1 MLRTYL
7 WIAARILVRN
17 KLYTLIN
24 VVGLALGVCVCI
36 IIWLVDS
43 YDLNFDRFHPDGDR
57 IYRVVVGGKPGE
69 ARPAVILRP
78 MPAAMRAAIP
88 GLEGMTAYFTYDE
101 SQTVRVPVQGHPTLD
116 FQPRLP
122 GEDRTTGII
131 IADTGWFHVFSYRWL
146 AGNPATALAAPFQVV
161 LTESAVERYFGDV
174 QPMAAVG
181 RELIY
186 ADSLH
191 VHVSGVVRDWTQHSD
206 LAYTDI
212 ISSPTI
218 NVSFLKETD
227 RMDDWEPRLGP
238 DHPWPSCYVKLAGG
252 VNTGQVEAQMNGIA
266 AKRDIQTPFG
276 PYTQKLQPLSDVH
289 FNADYFDFA
298 GRRKAHRPTLY
309 ALAGIALFI
318 LVLAAV
324 NFINLATAQSLQR
337 AKEVG
342 VRKVLGSG
350 KGRLIRQFLV
360 ETGVLTALALGTA
373 VLMVWP
379 VMRWFRD
386 YIPAGI
392 HFNPLTPANLL
403 FLAGVLIT
411 VTLAAGFYPAQVL
424 AGYQPVETLKG
435 SGSIRGGEKWWL
447 RQSLVVFQFTI
458 SLVFIIVTL
467 VIGSQI
473 RYMLNTDYGFRSD
486 AIVTVQGIQ
495 GVQGQGKGIDPS
507 MRDLKLLKQRYS
519 ALPGIAEVIQEAT
532 APIGGGQIGGRMTY
546 KGQKPV
552 EIFTNAEFADDRFIP
567 FYGMRMVAGR
577 NLRHSDSLTEYV
589 INETAARQL
598 GFATPSAALGQFLGD
613 NAVPIVGVVAD
624 YHEGSFQKP
633 IHPMVIG
640 HLPMAE
646 RNLGIRLASTGKGAD
661 NVKST
666 LDAMEKIYKE
676 VYPGAGFSYTFMD
689 DSIRRL
695 YEVEQKTASL
705 VRLAMGLA
713 IIISCM
719 GLFGLSLFTAERRAG
734 EIGIRKVLGATTAN
748 ITVMLNRQYI
758 RLVLLALV
766 IASPIAWMLARQWL
780 QNFAY
785 RVAVNGWVFVIA
797 GLSAI
802 GLALATV
809 SYQSI
814 RAALAN
820 PIRSLR
826 SE

>member
-1 MLRTYL
+1 MLRNWL
-7 WIAARILVRN
+7 RIAARILARN

-24 VVGLALGVCVCI
+24 IVGLALGVCVCI

-43 YDLNFDRFHPDGDR
+43 YDLNFDRFHADGDR
-57 IYRVVVGGKPGE
+57 IYRVVLGGKPGE
-69 ARPAVILRP
+69 KRPAIVLRP
-78 MPAAMRAAIP
+78 MPAAMRAVIP
-88 GLEGMTAYFTYDE
+88 GLESMTTFFTYDE
-101 SQTVRVPVQGHPTLD
+101 SQTVRVPVQGHPAET

-122 GEDRTTGII
+122 NQDRATGII
-131 IADTGWFHVFSYRWL
+131 IADSGWFHIFPYRWL
-146 AGNPATALAAPFQVV
+146 AGNPATALTLPYQVV
-161 LTESAVERYFGDV
+161 LTESAAKRYFGDI
-174 QPMAAVG
+174 QPIAAIG

-191 VHVSGVVRDWTQHSD
+191 VHVSGVVRDWTQHTD

-212 ISSPTI
+212 ISLPTI
-218 NVSFLKETD
+218 NVSFLKETH
-227 RMDDWEPRLGP
+227 RLDDWEPRLGP
-238 DHPWPSCYVKLAGG
+238 DHPWPYCYVKLARG
-252 VNTGQVEAQMNGIA
+252 VSTGQVETQMNRIA
-266 AKRDIQTPFG
+266 AKRDLQTPGG
-276 PYTQKLQPLSDVH
+276 PYTQTLQPLSDVH
-289 FNADYFDFA
+289 FNADYFDFENS
-298 GRRKAHRPTLY
+298 RKAHRPTLY

-337 AKEVG
+337 AKEIG

-350 KGRLIRQFLV
+350 KNRLIGQFLA
-360 ETGVLTALALGTA
+360 ETGVLTALALLMA

-379 VMRWFRD
+379 VMSWFRD

-411 VTLAAGFYPAQVL
+411 VTLAAGFYPAWVL
-424 AGYQPVETLKG
+424 AGYQPVATLKG
-435 SGSIRGGEKWWL
+435 SGAIRGGEKWWL

-467 VIGSQI
+467 VIGRQI
-473 RYMLNTDYGFRSD
+473 RYMLNTDYGFRTD
-486 AIVTVQGIQ
+486 AIVTVQSPRNRMDTSKRNI
-495 GVQGQGKGIDPS
+495 KI
-507 MRDLKLLKQRYS
+507 LEQRYS
-519 ALPGIAEVIQEAT
+519 QLPGIADVIREGT
-532 APIGGGQIGGRMTY
+532 APIGGGQIAGRITY
-546 KGQKPV
+546 KGRQPV
-552 EIFTNAEFADDRFIP
+552 ELFTIVEFADERFIP
-567 FYGMRMVAGR
+567 FYNMRMVAGR
-577 NLRHSDSLTEYV
+577 NIRHSDSLTEYV

-598 GFATPSAALGQFLGD
+598 GFATPSAAVGQFLGD
-613 NAVPIVGVVAD
+613 DAVPIVGVVAD

-633 IHPMVIG
+633 IQPMIIG
-640 HLPMAE
+640 HQPRAE
-646 RNLGIRLASTGKGAD
+646 GNLGIRLASAGKGAD
-661 NVKST
+661 NVRST

-676 VYPGAGFSYTFMD
+676 VYPGARFSYTFMD

-695 YEVEQKTASL
+695 YEVEQKTAAL
-705 VRLAMGLA
+705 VKLAMGLA
-713 IIISCM
+713 IVISCM

-734 EIGIRKVLGATTAN
+734 EIGIRKVFGATTAD
-748 ITVMLNRQYI
+748 IAVLLNRQYI

-766 IASPIAWMLARQWL
+766 IASPIAWMR
-780 QNFAY
+780 NFAY
-785 RVAVNGWVFVIA
+785 RVTVDGWVFVIA
-797 GLSAI
+797 GVSAI